1 MPACPR
7 LFAVA
12 LALAACGGQGT
23 SHPTAP
29 AATAAAPAPRFE
41 LGEITVFDG
50 PDPMVK
56 VHADGSTELGVR
68 TTLSEGE
75 PGKPP
80 TTSAPTIAWKPGPKL
95 NSDGTI
101 AFGGKLVARLD
112 PDGTIVDLDSN
123 KPEPIKV
130 FDDHLELAAGSQVT
144 TVALAADGKVTITNP
159 PGKLHDQ
166 PPHVE
171 GADTPGKRRSVL
183 ALLGLLLGGSEV
195 AARHVEA
202 PTATP
207 EATLPP
213 ASSGKPAPTP
223 RP

>member
-23 SHPTAP
+23 SHPTTPTP
-29 AATAAAPAPRFE
+29 AAAAPAPRFE

-56 VHADGSTELGVR
+56 VHADGSTELGERSGAMEVK
-68 TTLSEGE
+68 
-75 PGKPP
+75 PGQTASSSSLP
-80 TTSAPTIAWKPGPKL
+80 IRWQPGPKL

-112 PDGTIVDLDSN
+112 PDGTIVNLESN
-123 KPEPIKV
+123 KLEPIKV
-130 FDDHLELAAGSQVT
+130 FDDRLELAAGSQVT
-144 TVALAADGKVTITNP
+144 TVALAADGKVTITNA

-171 GADTPGKRRSVL
+171 GADTPGKRRTVL
-183 ALLGLLLGGSEV
+183 ALLGLLLGSPDVG
-195 AARHVEA
+195 ARHVES

-207 EATLPP
+207 AATLPP
-213 ASSGKPAPTP
+213 ASEGKPAPTP